1 MQKEMGVT
9 GGGDGSRIPAFG
21 GRNSRGQGRAES
33 WKRPFCTGTGL
44 IIGGLEKTTA
54 GGSPAGWQSGG
65 PGAERPT
72 LESPAQ
78 PGGCGRMGC
87 IRNEPFRGCPRQNR
101 GLNWGGGGDLSR
113 QQWAEATLKVGE
125 TPQGK
130 GPEQGPLSPLP
141 TAILQRPPWR

>member
-54 GGSPAGWQSGG
+54 AATSAGWQWGDH
-65 PGAERPT
+65 GAERGHSGET
-72 LESPAQ
+72 SRVWGSVKRGSVL
-78 PGGCGRMGC
+78 
-87 IRNEPFRGCPRQNR
+87 NKPFRQHPR
-101 GLNWGGGGDLSR
+101 
-113 QQWAEATLKVGE
+113 
-125 TPQGK
+125 
-130 GPEQGPLSPLP
+130 
-141 TAILQRPPWR
+141 